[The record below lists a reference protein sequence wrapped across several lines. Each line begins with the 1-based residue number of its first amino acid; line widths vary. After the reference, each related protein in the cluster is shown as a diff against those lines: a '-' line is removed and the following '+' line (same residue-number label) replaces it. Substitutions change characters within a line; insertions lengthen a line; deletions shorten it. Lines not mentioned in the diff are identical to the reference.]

1 MGSCEQAGVLN
12 TQRREQDLGKLSVQQ
27 DSLTGLLTNT
37 IKYAEGGDV
46 HALVITNDIA
56 STGTED
62 QSKILNRSVTQRFD
76 VAPIG
81 WQMS

>member
-46 HALVITNDIA
+46 HALNDIA
-56 STGTED
+56 LTVTVTED
-62 QSKILNRSVTQRFD
+62 QSLLYNCRERLGRGTRF
-76 VAPIG
+76 
-81 WQMS
+81 